1 MDMDH
6 SGLLE
11 KQGNL
16 NLSRRLSR
24 DGDRIGT
31 GERSGV
37 GTTQAS
43 GARGRQP
50 FVARLNHPNG
60 DEDVRDFGGA
70 HLVLWPA
77 VVSPPS
83 PQRKRRFLCGDG
95 GETTA
100 GHRTR
105 WAPPKSR
112 TSSSPFG

>member
-43 GARGRQP
+43 ETENNGGKYVVRVNMFQTLDDIVHVRPIKPSEAHTVR
-50 FVARLNHPNG
+50 FV
-60 DEDVRDFGGA
+60 
-70 HLVLWPA
+70 
-77 VVSPPS
+77 
-83 PQRKRRFLCGDG
+83 RRSF
-95 GETTA
+95 
-100 GHRTR
+100 
-105 WAPPKSR
+105 
-112 TSSSPFG
+112 